1 MSPTYEGRR
10 YDDML
15 RLIHHSS
22 ATRPRM
28 SMHDRAAQFAPFAA
42 LTGHDAAIRETARR
56 TEVCPVLDE
65 TAIAAL
71 NRKLQFLLPLLSRQ
85 PEVTLT
91 YFRPDDKKD
100 GGALLQVTGLL
111 KKLDPYA
118 QILLLADGTGIP
130 MDRLLA
136 IDSPLFA
143 NELSSAPSSVECLF

>member
-22 ATRPRM
+22 ATHPRM

-56 TEVCPVLDE
+56 TEVCPVLDD

-71 NRKLQFLLPLLSRQ
+71 NRKLQLLLQQLSRQ
-85 PEVTLT
+85 PEITLT
-91 YFRPDDKKD
+91 YFRPDDRKD
-100 GGALLQVTGLL
+100 GGALLQVTGQL

-118 QILLLADGTGIP
+118 RILLLTDGTGIP

-143 NELSSAPSSVECLF
+143 GETASAMQQAEIF